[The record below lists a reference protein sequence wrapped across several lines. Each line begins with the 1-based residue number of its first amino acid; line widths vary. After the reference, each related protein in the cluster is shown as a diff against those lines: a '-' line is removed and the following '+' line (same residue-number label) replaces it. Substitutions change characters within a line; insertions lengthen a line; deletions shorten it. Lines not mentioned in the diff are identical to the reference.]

1 MSIGSLTLGPYGYST
16 IDEVVTSSSTSS
28 INLDLNTTSIT
39 SPDIGGSS
47 TSSSADLV
55 CVAGDLAF
63 DGDNRYLFFR
73 FASSATGGTIAQGT
87 YRTRSHYTTST
98 FSSSNNTFV
107 DAATYFTIGNINST
121 TSKSGERLS
130 FLCWIKYNAAHSLGR
145 PWGDVTM
152 WYQTCGNN
160 PYLNLTHG
168 VFQTFNTS
176 ASRFL
181 RIYPNSGSWAACR
194 VKAWHIGAS

>member
-63 DGDNRYLFFR
+63 DGDNRHLFFR
-73 FASSATGGTIAQGT
+73 FANSATGGTIASGT
-87 YRTRSHYTTST
+87 YRTRSYYTTST
-98 FSSSNNTFV
+98 YGSANRNYV
-107 DAATYFTIGNINST
+107 DAATYYNIGNINATS
-121 TSKSGERLS
+121 SKSGERLQ
-130 FLCWIKYNAAHSLGR
+130 FFCWVKYNAAHSLGR

-152 WYQTCGNN
+152 WYQTIGTN
-160 PYLNLTHG
+160 PYPNISHG
-168 VFQTFNTS
+168 VFRMFGVSTT
-176 ASRFL
+176 RFL
-181 RIYPNSGSWAACR
+181 RIYPNTGSWAACR